1 MLEAWHSLQF
11 AATKNKTKKINK
23 RKYSMI
29 TFDVNEKMQEQ
40 LFKDKNNGFSSAE
53 VKAAAAASEDNPLQ
67 AKYDEYINM
76 HKDDINWFGKPK
88 QFYCRFANYAFWLV
102 CAFAALV
109 LSCLYSPVILVFFIP
124 IGIIAGI
131 AVSNYDFPIGKC
143 TSGCSKIYS
152 EIIGDEFNPGSGT
165 KIIRCKKCGKLR
177 YVSWYIGF
185 D

>member
-1 MLEAWHSLQF
+1 
-11 AATKNKTKKINK
+11 
-23 RKYSMI
+23 MI
-29 TFDVNEKMQEQ
+29 TFDVNEKMQQQ
-40 LFKDKNNGFSSAE
+40 LFKDNNNGFSAE
-53 VKAAAAASEDNPLQ
+53 DALKATIRTGESNPLQ

-76 HKDDINWFGKPK
+76 HKDDIDWFGKPK
-88 QFYCRFANYAFWLV
+88 QFYSRFANYAFWLV

-109 LSCLYSPVILVFFIP
+109 LSSLYSPVILVFFIP

-143 TSGCSKIYS
+143 TNGCGKIYS
-152 EIIGDEFNPGSGT
+152 EIIGDKFNRGSGI

-177 YVSWYIGF
+177 CVSWYIGY